1 MSKGTLFKK
10 IGLRLRDLGANK
22 AGVFGSYARG
32 DARAKS
38 DIDVLVEFKDRKSLL
53 QLVQIEQTLTDEFG
67 VKVDLLTEAAISP
80 YLIERIK
87 KEIVP
92 I

>member
-1 MSKGTLFKK
+1 MSKGTLFKR
-10 IGLRLRDLGANK
+10 IGRRLKDLGANK

-32 DARAKS
+32 EAKAKS
-38 DIDVLVEFKDRKSLL
+38 DLDLLVEFKDRKSLL
-53 QLVQIEQTLTDEFG
+53 QLVQIEQSLTEEFG

-87 KEIVP
+87 KETIP